1 MQITKLK
8 PVFYALAALAGIV
21 GIVMYFSSI
30 FSGFFLILLAL
41 IIYYLYRL
49 LSTDLETVKRE
60 IFPILKNLLIPLI
73 GIVTAIII
81 GAIIMTLTGYDP
93 VRAYK
98 ALFYGGLVKNW
109 SISILNATP
118 LVFTGLSIAFA
129 FKAGL
134 FNIGAEGQY
143 YVGAMVA
150 TFLGITFNLPPVLS
164 IFLIF
169 IIGGLFA
176 AAYNFIPALLKVKTG
191 AHEVITTMMF
201 AHIAKYLSSIF
212 IRSMGGDSAGP
223 HAYVTDP
230 ILDSNFLMRFKSIFP
245 SANYRLHI
253 GILIGI
259 GMALLVNYILYRT
272 TFGYEI
278 RAIGQNKDA
287 ARGQG
292 ISVGKNIFI
301 ALLFAGFLAGLAGV
315 TQVVGLDHKMFE
327 NLNAGYGWN
336 GIAVALLAANHP
348 IGVIFTA
355 LLWGFL
361 DAGGQYMSRT
371 TQTPESIVEIIKGI
385 MLFLIVARYIY
396 SWLGNR
402 IKRQLKKRIKK
413 LGGAK

>member
-8 PVFYALAALAGIV
+8 PVFYVLAVLAGTV
-21 GIVMYFSSI
+21 GILMYFASI
-30 FSGFFLILLAL
+30 FTGIFLILAAV

-49 LSTDLETVKRE
+49 LATDVKTVKSE
-60 IFPILKNLLIPLI
+60 ITPLLKNLFIPFV

-81 GAIIMTLTGYDP
+81 GAIIMVLTGYDP
-93 VRAYK
+93 IIAYK
-98 ALFYGGLVKNW
+98 ALFYGGLIKNW

-118 LVFTGLSIAFA
+118 LIFTGLSIAFA

-164 IFLIF
+164 LFLIF

-212 IRSMGGDSAGP
+212 IRNMGGGSAGP
-223 HAYVTDP
+223 HPYVTDP
-230 ILDSNFLMRFKSIFP
+230 ILDSNFLLRFKSIFP
-245 SANYRLHI
+245 SANYRVHFGIVI
-253 GILIGI
+253 GIV
-259 GMALLVNYILYRT
+259 MALIVNYILYRT

-301 ALLFAGFLAGLAGV
+301 ALLFAGFLAGFAGV
-315 TQVVGLDHKMFE
+315 SQVVGLDHKMFE
-327 NLNAGYGWN
+327 NLHAGYGWN

-355 LLWGFL
+355 FLWGIL
-361 DAGGQYMSRT
+361 DAGGQYMTRT
-371 TQTPESIVEIIKGI
+371 TQIPNSIVEIIKGI
-385 MLFLIVARYIY
+385 ILFLIVARYIY

-402 IKRQLKKRIKK
+402 IKRRFKSKVKKS
-413 LGGAK
+413 GGAE

>member
-8 PVFYALAALAGIV
+8 PVFYILAVIVGIV
-21 GIVMYFSSI
+21 GIVMYFSSV
-30 FSGFFLILLAL
+30 FSGIFLILAAPV
-41 IIYYLYRL
+41 IYYLYRG
-49 LSTDLETVKRE
+49 LSTNWETVKKE
-60 IFPILKNLLIPLI
+60 ISPILKNLFIPVI
-73 GIVTAIII
+73 GIVTAMII
-81 GAIIMTLTGYDP
+81 GALIMVLTGYDP

-98 ALFYGGLVKNW
+98 AMFYGGLVKNW

-118 LVFTGLSIAFA
+118 LIFTGLSVAFA

-143 YVGAMVA
+143 YIGAMVA
-150 TFLGITFNLPPVLS
+150 AFLGITLNLPPVISLL
-164 IFLIF
+164 LIF
-169 IIGGLFA
+169 IIGGLLA

-201 AHIAKYLSSIF
+201 AQMAKYLSSIF
-212 IRSMGGDSAGP
+212 IRGMGGDSAGP
-223 HAYVTDP
+223 HPYVTDP
-230 ILDSNFLMRFKSIFP
+230 ILDSNFLMKFKSIFP
-245 SANYRLHI
+245 SANYRVHI

-259 GMALLVNYILYRT
+259 GMALVVNYILYKT

-301 ALLFAGFLAGLAGV
+301 ALLFAGFLAGFAGV
-315 TQVVGLDHKMFE
+315 TQVVGLDHKMYE

-336 GIAVALLAANHP
+336 GISVALLAANHP

-355 LLWGFL
+355 LLWGIL
-361 DAGGQYMSRT
+361 DAGGQYMTRT
-371 TQTPESIVEIIKGI
+371 TQIPNSIVEIIKGI

-396 SWLGNR
+396 SWLGHR
-402 IKRQLKKRIKK
+402 IKHKFKAKVEK
-413 LGGAK
+413 SGGVK

>member
-8 PVFYALAALAGIV
+8 PVFYVLAVITGIV

-41 IIYYLYRL
+41 VIYYLYRL
-49 LSTDLETVKRE
+49 LATDLKTVKSE
-60 IFPILKNLLIPLI
+60 TIPILKNLLIPLV
-73 GIVTAIII
+73 GIATAIII
-81 GAIIMTLTGYDP
+81 GALIMALTGYDP
-93 VRAYK
+93 IKAYK
-98 ALFYGGLVKNW
+98 ALIYGGLVKNW

-118 LVFTGLSIAFA
+118 LIFTGLSIAFA

-143 YVGAMVA
+143 YIGAMVA
-150 TFLGITFNLPPVLS
+150 AFLGITFNLPPVLS
-164 IFLIF
+164 LFLIF

-212 IRSMGGDSAGP
+212 IRGMGGDSAGP
-223 HAYVTDP
+223 HPYVTDP
-230 ILDSNFLMRFKSIFP
+230 ILKTNWLMSFKSIFP
-245 SANYRLHI
+245 TANYRLHI

-259 GMALLVNYILYRT
+259 AMALLVNYILYRT

-278 RAIGQNKDA
+278 RTIGQNKDA

-327 NLNAGYGWN
+327 NLQAGYGWN
-336 GIAVALLAANHP
+336 GIAVALLASNHP

-355 LLWGFL
+355 LLWGAL
-361 DAGGQYMSRT
+361 DAGGQYMTRT
-371 TQTPESIVEIIKGI
+371 TQIPNSIVEIIKGI

-402 IKRQLKKRIKK
+402 IKRQLKTRIKK
-413 LGGAK
+413 SGGVK

>member
-1 MQITKLK
+1 MQITKFK
-8 PVFYALAALAGIV
+8 PVFYALALIV
-21 GIVMYFSSI
+21 GIAGILMYFASI
-30 FSGFFLILLAL
+30 FSGIFLILAAPV
-41 IIYYLYRL
+41 IYYLYRG
-49 LSTDLETVKRE
+49 LSTDWETVKGE

-73 GIVTAIII
+73 GIAAAIII
-81 GAIIMTLTGYDP
+81 GALIMTLTGYNAIK
-93 VRAYK
+93 AYK
-98 ALFYGGLVKNW
+98 ALFYGGFVKNW

-118 LVFTGLSIAFA
+118 LIFTGLSIAFA

-150 TFLGITFNLPPVLS
+150 AFLGITLDLPPVIS

-169 IIGGLFA
+169 VIGGFFA

-212 IRSMGGDSAGP
+212 IKGMGGDSAGP
-223 HAYVTDP
+223 HPYVTDP
-230 ILDSNFLMRFKSIFP
+230 ILKTNWLFVFKSIFP

-259 GMALLVNYILYRT
+259 AMALLVNYILYRT
-272 TFGYEI
+272 VFGYEI
-278 RAIGQNKDA
+278 RAVGQNKDA

-327 NLNAGYGWN
+327 NLSAGYGWN
-336 GIAVALLAANHP
+336 GISVALLASNHP

-355 LLWGFL
+355 LLWGVL

-371 TQTPESIVEIIKGI
+371 TQTPNSIVEIIKGI
-385 MLFLIVARYIY
+385 ILFLIVARYIY

-402 IKRQLKKRIKK
+402 IKRRIRSRVRKS
-413 LGGAK
+413 GGAE